1 MKINISNTTVEKFR
15 EVEEIKDNKVTCN
28 DVKCNNID
36 CDECTFNKYDYTVKY
51 LKDNNRISNI
61 DCLKL
66 IVGDNETINDRDI
79 EIMVEMAE
87 NYYRRNTFT
96 YEELEST
103 VRDFC
108 YQWDIE
114 INCNN

>member
-1 MKINISNTTVEKFR
+1 MKINISNTSLNNYR
-15 EVEEIKDNKVTCN
+15 EVDQIKDNKVTCN

-36 CDECTFNKYDYTVKY
+36 CEECIFNKYDYTVKY
-51 LKDNNRISNI
+51 LKDNGRISDI

-66 IVGDNETINDRDI
+66 IVGDNEAINDRDI
-79 EIMVEMAE
+79 QIILEMAE
-87 NYYRRNTFT
+87 HYYKRSEFT
-96 YEELEST
+96 YDELEST

-114 INCNN
+114 INV